1 MILIMGGAGYIGS
14 HTLRHLLDCGYECAV
29 ADNLV
34 YGHREA
40 VDPRAAFEKADL
52 LDKDSLRNVF
62 QKFRPEA
69 VVHFA
74 AFAYVG
80 ESVRDPRK
88 YYRNNVAGTLN
99 LLDVMREY

>member
-40 VDPRAAFEKADL
+40 VDP
-52 LDKDSLRNVF
+52 
-62 QKFRPEA
+62 
-69 VVHFA
+69 
-74 AFAYVG
+74 
-80 ESVRDPRK
+80 
-88 YYRNNVAGTLN
+88 
-99 LLDVMREY
+99 

>member
-40 VDPRAAFEKADL
+40 VDPRAAFK
-52 LDKDSLRNVF
+52 
-62 QKFRPEA
+62 RPICLTKI
-69 VVHFA
+69 
-74 AFAYVG
+74 
-80 ESVRDPRK
+80 P
-88 YYRNNVAGTLN
+88 
-99 LLDVMREY
+99 

>member
-62 QKFRPEA
+62 QKFRRLFILRLSPMSA
-69 VVHFA
+69 RVCGIRGNIIA
-74 AFAYVG
+74 
-80 ESVRDPRK
+80 
-88 YYRNNVAGTLN
+88 TTW
-99 LLDVMREY
+99 RER

>member
-40 VDPRAAFEKADL
+40 VDPRAAFEMSA
-52 LDKDSLRNVF
+52 RVCGIRGNII
-62 QKFRPEA
+62 A
-69 VVHFA
+69 
-74 AFAYVG
+74 
-80 ESVRDPRK
+80 
-88 YYRNNVAGTLN
+88 TTW
-99 LLDVMREY
+99 RER

>member
-80 ESVRDPRK
+80 GIRG
-88 YYRNNVAGTLN
+88 NIIATTW
-99 LLDVMREY
+99 RER